1 MFIRALP
8 EIEISKSD
16 LLSSAVLLAVQTYI
30 TKGIDM
36 DENDIERIKQL
47 IRKAT
52 NRLRTLKGLTDG
64 FKHLPLSITK
74 LCFLSLGIDV
84 SYILFK
90 KEIEDIG
97 FLKNFLQ
104 NLKDTYK
111 SYNIEFVLKKY
122 GLLRVG
128 TVDLLSMPQNL
139 IEHIYA
145 NEINWNDKVPC
156 TFELADILAL
166 DLDAI
171 QDKVIQQ
178 WLEWNAEKAVLFD
191 PNEVGKMTNSSD
203 APLTLITTK
212 ESDEEVYK
220 LPYSDPIVSRVVQ
233 LSRLRPSKKAVYT
246 LINIYRQGSHRS
258 KIRSVCCLL
267 RLLRSEQFPEF
278 MKNETVISALEIML
292 YSRMIDEYEIDLNIE
307 IFHSAEKIVL
317 LKSLLNSSRQ
327 TPQLTLF
334 VASVVIDFQLL
345 EPSIIDLLLTKLC
358 LERKFDML
366 IELLNYCATNNSILS
381 HIKNIEQKWFYAA
394 QWLFSSAAK
403 ENANKKQQFDKSLLF
418 SLSCPVEYGRSADA
432 LLNSLERDNFPISH
446 RLLLLAS
453 STVSKIED
461 CSVWTYHYELFILW
475 SFRYPPSGISYRSYL
490 RASTHP

>member
-1 MFIRALP
+1 MEKYVDDDNSDQVEILRRASIIIRFLEITERMNSPTDHEIRWYHERQKFLCKQQNDSHDSTVKVSDGENLTILEEDSNGLLHKKIDLPFGQLPNRACHRLPFHPFMFEDKKDLQNTLLPMIHAELTLFNVNNWLMFIRALP

-84 SYILFK
+84 IEEWLADSK
-90 KEIEDIG
+90 HESAEKEIEDIG

-145 NEINWNDKVPC
+145 NEINWSSCKEINDKVPC

-278 MKNETVISALEIML
+278 MKSDLSNVCSALEIML

-327 TPQLTLF
+327 TSQ
-334 VASVVIDFQLL
+334 V
-345 EPSIIDLLLTKLC
+345 EPPK
-358 LERKFDML
+358 
-366 IELLNYCATNNSILS
+366 
-381 HIKNIEQKWFYAA
+381 
-394 QWLFSSAAK
+394 
-403 ENANKKQQFDKSLLF
+403 
-418 SLSCPVEYGRSADA
+418 
-432 LLNSLERDNFPISH
+432 
-446 RLLLLAS
+446 
-453 STVSKIED
+453 
-461 CSVWTYHYELFILW
+461 
-475 SFRYPPSGISYRSYL
+475 
-490 RASTHP
+490 